1 MDMFVVSSEKH
12 GQRCTQEEKS
22 MDVHGKCPKCKS
34 KKIDFKESINRFL
47 YVTIYALV
55 LMIIAWVGV
64 RLNGTPVIFLFLGL
78 FGAFV
83 LFIVRL
89 ALDKKKIIQCT
100 CLDCG
105 TKWQRGPNDQ

>member
-1 MDMFVVSSEKH
+1 
-12 GQRCTQEEKS
+12 